1 MELAELL
8 TLQEAARALHVTVE
22 TVRRYVREGRF
33 PAARVGR
40 RYLLRKRDVVQYIQ
54 LQFPEERPGRAAAN

>member
-1 MELAELL
+1 MEMAELV
-8 TLQEAARALHVTVE
+8 TLHDAASMLHVTVE

-40 RYLLRKRDVVQYIQ
+40 RYLLRKQDVAQYLFQ
-54 LQFPEERPGRAAAN
+54 QFPANDPMVPS